1 MKLTLDV
8 RYPDGYPDTLPELSL
23 EPLEGDL
30 EAHELQHLLE
40 ELNRVVSQNHGVPD
54 GDDHPKPMPPR
65 GKRIWAWR

>member
-30 EAHELQHLLE
+30 EEHELQRVLE
-40 ELNRVVSQNHGVPD
+40 ELNRVVSQIMVCLAETIHLD
-54 GDDHPKPMPPR
+54 LMPSR
-65 GKRIWAWR
+65 GKKIWAWR